1 MVHAG
6 AFSTRAGTAPPLFE
20 LPMTHKIYLSVME
33 FGLTFLFA
41 MVVINCVLSILIDLY
56 TGLRK
61 RHQNE
66 AAAAEKDNPLFMV
79 HNLPLMPLFKSMLA
93 RMPQSHHAWP
103 RMRCTCVGR
112 KRLACSVQAWSQ
124 LPAKKEAD
132 LPRHL
137 LPLLSYSKQLAAPRR
152 GDKKDSTKAPGDE
165 CGDKVSVLTL
175 MKVVRE
181 VKQAVALMRYAHTAD
196 ESRKATALPTGNET
210 RFLSIA
216 QLLVEAWGQNSKAVC
231 ADAVMLLKDW
241 YVDLPITALN
251 GSPKTK
257 VKSEED
263 KEEEKSGDSTKHAN
277 IGALALNEAL
287 CYAR

>member
-1 MVHAG
+1 
-6 AFSTRAGTAPPLFE
+6 
-20 LPMTHKIYLSVME
+20 
-33 FGLTFLFA
+33 
-41 MVVINCVLSILIDLY
+41 
-56 TGLRK
+56 
-61 RHQNE
+61 
-66 AAAAEKDNPLFMV
+66 
-79 HNLPLMPLFKSMLA
+79 
-93 RMPQSHHAWP
+93 
-103 RMRCTCVGR
+103 
-112 KRLACSVQAWSQ
+112 LACLVQAWSQ

-137 LPLLSYSKQLAAPRR
+137 IPLLSYSKQLAAPRL
-152 GDKKDSTKAPGDE
+152 GGKKDSTKAPGDE
-165 CGDKVSVLTL
+165 CGDKVAVLTL
-175 MKVVRE
+175 TKVVRE

-210 RFLSIA
+210 RCLSIA
-216 QLLVEAWGQNSKAVC
+216 QLLVEAWVQNSKAVC

-241 YVDLPITALN
+241 YVDLSITALN

-263 KEEEKSGDSTKHAN
+263 KSRDSTKDAN